1 MNLKFLSATWKK
13 LFLLVLYVSQAYGFV
28 CPDARPVE
36 FEEPSPCTG
45 VLLPVAMLGELRL
58 TLETAEADLIFCRD
72 DCALQLKEV
81 ETKLDTAN
89 KLFDESQIEISRLQQ
104 IALDLADTDP
114 PEVPWYESVP
124 FVVTV
129 TAAVSIGLA
138 VGVYALADH
147 MASQQ

>member
-13 LFLLVLYVSQAYGFV
+13 LFLLVLCVSQAYGFV

-36 FEEPSPCTG
+36 FGEQSPCTG

-72 DCALQLKEV
+72 DCALRLKEV

-104 IALDLADTDP
+104 IALDLADQGP

-129 TAAVSIGLA
+129 TAAISISLA
-138 VGVYALADH
+138 VGFYALADH
-147 MASQQ
+147 MATQQ